1 MDLDALIEHYFGPGD
16 LESMPPAVLAEGRE
30 RLTIDFGKEQE
41 PGRKFAL
48 WVLMEA
54 LGFAPLPAEAFPK
67 NPELKRAADD
77 YITAS
82 EQLSLDD

>member
-16 LESMPPAVLAEGRE
+16 LESMPSAVLAEGRE